1 MSAEVRGDAV
11 AGAEARTLRTEL
23 IETLYRQQPTV
34 LIVSI
39 LNAAIVTFVVWGVV
53 EQPWPAL
60 WLVLIC
66 AVALAQVALWRNRR
80 QPEFEDGASMLV
92 AAALAH
98 GFVWGAA
105 GVMFFT
111 PGIVIYQV
119 FLAFVIGGMCAGAA
133 AALSTYMPAFYAF
146 LVPSIAPLIVR
157 LLVEG
162 ETVPVAMGLLLALF
176 CGAMVVLARNLND
189 AVTNALKL
197 RLEKESLLGEK
208 AERQQTL
215 EREITDRTADLRR
228 LNEAL
233 QAEISEHRQT
243 EHELRGS
250 QERIERAVQA
260 GSVAPWEFRFDTG
273 EISYAPS
280 ISVIL
285 GEDIGDMS
293 TVEEWS
299 RRVPPEDFAALI
311 AAAQACAQGERS
323 EIDFEH
329 RLIGKGG
336 KERWVVTRA
345 SVVHDETGGP
355 VGLSGITADITERKR
370 AEEEMR
376 ERQFLLRAMTEG
388 ATDGIFIKDLDG
400 RYRMFNRSGARILGI
415 DAEDAVGRN
424 DFELFPADIA
434 QKMMVDDR
442 EILESGDS
450 RMVEDVHTVNG
461 VARTLETIKGPCRDA
476 SGQVVALIG
485 VFHDVTER
493 KLIHEELRNARNEL
507 QSKVRERTADLART
521 NESLRREIAEHGVA
535 QDALRESESRY
546 RELVELSPDAIF
558 VHAEGE
564 FLFVNSAA
572 VKLFGVTAPGDLIG
586 TNVYDVIHPEYRALA
601 QDRTRQMAV
610 GGELPFTELKVR
622 RPDGS
627 TVIVEAIAKRINY
640 QGRPAIQ
647 GIHRDISERKRVEED
662 LRRSEERYRR
672 LVEISPHGIRETD
685 LNGTFTFSNP
695 AHHKILGCA
704 QGEVPGMALWDFV
717 ESEPEKA
724 KMQRQVAT
732 LVKKQPPPTPY
743 VARIKARDGRD
754 VDIEVDWNYKR
765 DETGR
770 LEGFVAVVTDVTE
783 RQRAEKAL
791 ISAKEEAELA
801 NRVKSDFLANTSHEL
816 RTPLN
821 AIIGFADMMSGG
833 YVGTLTER
841 QAEYVSDIRAS
852 GAALLELINDILD
865 LSRIES
871 GKAEVYEEEVPPLRA
886 DERMVK
892 PCLSG

>member
-293 TVEEWS
+293 TVEGVEPAS
-299 RRVPPEDFAALI
+299 TARGLCRADRP
-311 AAAQACAQGERS
+311 R
-323 EIDFEH
+323 H
-329 RLIGKGG
+329 RLAP
-336 KERWVVTRA
+336 RA
-345 SVVHDETGGP
+345 NAPRSISSTG
-355 VGLSGITADITERKR
+355 
-370 AEEEMR
+370 
-376 ERQFLLRAMTEG
+376 
-388 ATDGIFIKDLDG
+388 
-400 RYRMFNRSGARILGI
+400 
-415 DAEDAVGRN
+415 
-424 DFELFPADIA
+424 
-434 QKMMVDDR
+434 
-442 EILESGDS
+442 
-450 RMVEDVHTVNG
+450 
-461 VARTLETIKGPCRDA
+461 
-476 SGQVVALIG
+476 
-485 VFHDVTER
+485 
-493 KLIHEELRNARNEL
+493 
-507 QSKVRERTADLART
+507 
-521 NESLRREIAEHGVA
+521 
-535 QDALRESESRY
+535 
-546 RELVELSPDAIF
+546 
-558 VHAEGE
+558 
-564 FLFVNSAA
+564 
-572 VKLFGVTAPGDLIG
+572 
-586 TNVYDVIHPEYRALA
+586 
-601 QDRTRQMAV
+601 
-610 GGELPFTELKVR
+610 
-622 RPDGS
+622 
-627 TVIVEAIAKRINY
+627 
-640 QGRPAIQ
+640 
-647 GIHRDISERKRVEED
+647 
-662 LRRSEERYRR
+662 
-672 LVEISPHGIRETD
+672 
-685 LNGTFTFSNP
+685 
-695 AHHKILGCA
+695 
-704 QGEVPGMALWDFV
+704 
-717 ESEPEKA
+717 
-724 KMQRQVAT
+724 
-732 LVKKQPPPTPY
+732 
-743 VARIKARDGRD
+743 
-754 VDIEVDWNYKR
+754 
-765 DETGR
+765 
-770 LEGFVAVVTDVTE
+770 
-783 RQRAEKAL
+783 
-791 ISAKEEAELA
+791 
-801 NRVKSDFLANTSHEL
+801 
-816 RTPLN
+816 
-821 AIIGFADMMSGG
+821 
-833 YVGTLTER
+833 
-841 QAEYVSDIRAS
+841 
-852 GAALLELINDILD
+852 
-865 LSRIES
+865 
-871 GKAEVYEEEVPPLRA
+871 
-886 DERMVK
+886 
-892 PCLSG
+892 